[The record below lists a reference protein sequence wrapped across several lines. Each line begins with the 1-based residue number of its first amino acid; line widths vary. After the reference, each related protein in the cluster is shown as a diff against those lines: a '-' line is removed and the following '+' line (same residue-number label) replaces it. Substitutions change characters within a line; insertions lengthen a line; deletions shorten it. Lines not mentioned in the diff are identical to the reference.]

1 MHLAEEALCP
11 LMAQVPPG
19 FPLSGCFMGGTQ
31 LEIQIGVKSPFLLKV
46 AAQLEIE
53 MGVKSPLAT
62 RPNVSYIFGKLMSNG
77 MQWWVF
83 YGFV

>member
-1 MHLAEEALCP
+1 
-11 LMAQVPPG
+11 
-19 FPLSGCFMGGTQ
+19 MGGTQ

-53 MGVKSPLAT
+53 MGVKSPFLVKMAT

>member
-1 MHLAEEALCP
+1 MQRKPCAPDGPSPPWVP
-11 LMAQVPPG
+11 LVGMLYGRHTVGNPNRCKVPL
-19 FPLSGCFMGGTQ
+19 F
-31 LEIQIGVKSPFLLKV
+31 VKV

>member
-1 MHLAEEALCP
+1 
-11 LMAQVPPG
+11 MAQVPPG
-19 FPLSGCFMGGTQ
+19 FPLSACFMGGTQ

-53 MGVKSPLAT
+53 IGVKSPFLVKMAT